1 VIFNHP
7 IHQPLKETLISDQEI
22 LEKFKDANSRE
33 EALRLLLRQYQQ
45 PIYYHVRRMLLSHDD
60 ADDVTQTTFINA
72 WKGLSFFRG
81 ESKLSTWLYRIA
93 YNECLQFISRKKK
106 LMNVPLTE
114 VQSKMQTVL
123 QEDELFSGDEMSARL
138 HSAVAALPEKQKAVF
153 ILKYFEDKK
162 YEEIAD
168 ITGTSVGALKASY
181 HHAVKKIEE
190 QLANVKLS

>member
-1 VIFNHP
+1 M
-7 IHQPLKETLISDQEI
+7 ISDKEI
-22 LEKFKDANSRE
+22 LEKFRDENSRD
-33 EALRLLLRQYQQ
+33 EALRLLLREYRE
-45 PIYYHVRRMLLSHDD
+45 PIYYHVRRMLLSHED

-93 YNECLQFISRKKK
+93 HNECLQFLSKKNRI
-106 LMNVPLTE
+106 MNVPLTE
-114 VQSKMQTVL
+114 VHQKLQSVL
-123 QEDELFSGDEMSARL
+123 QEDELFNGDELASRL
-138 HSAVAALPEKQKAVF
+138 HVAVASLPEKQKAVF
-153 ILKYFEDKK
+153 VLKYFEDKK

>member
-1 VIFNHP
+1 M
-7 IHQPLKETLISDQEI
+7 ISDQEI
-22 LEKFKDANSRE
+22 LEKFRDENSRE

-45 PIYYHVRRMLLSHDD
+45 PIYYHVRRMVLSHDD

-81 ESKLSTWLYRIA
+81 DSKLSTWLYRIA
-93 YNECLQFISRKKK
+93 YNECMQFLSKKSK
-106 LMNVPLTE
+106 VMNVPLTE
-114 VQSKMQTVL
+114 VQSKLQTVL

-153 ILKYFEDKK
+153 VLKYFEDKK

-168 ITGTSVGALKASY
+168 ITGTSVGALKANY

>member
-1 VIFNHP
+1 
-7 IHQPLKETLISDQEI
+7 LISDQEI
-22 LEKFKDANSRE
+22 LGKFRDENSRE

-45 PIYYHVRRMLLSHDD
+45 PIYYHVRRMVLSHDD

-93 YNECLQFISRKKK
+93 YNECMQFLSTKSKV
-106 LMNVPLTE
+106 MNVPLSE
-114 VQSKMQTVL
+114 VQSKLQTVL

-162 YEEIAD
+162 YDEIAD